1 MLWKQLT
8 RRLGSGLKAI
18 FENIDNRTDFKSYM
32 QNYAV
37 AKGTPR
43 GPRRE
48 GPYDQGYVC
57 FFFLSPRTQ
66 TKNRT
71 DIAQS
76 KRYCQLMSNGAT
88 TPSPH
93 LLSPLS
99 TPLLNHNRRL
109 RALNLTITQPLPN
122 PLYSRNCTLL
132 LSHLHKISITPTHPL
147 HPQVLQTPIIRF
159 LQSLNNPMQV
169 LV

>member
-1 MLWKQLT
+1 MRTLTTGQTSSPTCKIML
-8 RRLGSGLKAI
+8 SPKAHLADLV
-18 FENIDNRTDFKSYM
+18 EKDLMTKAM
-32 QNYAV
+32 CV
-37 AKGTPR
+37 
-43 GPRRE
+43 
-48 GPYDQGYVC
+48 